1 MLAPATPATRRSPL
15 IRPAALEMSLHASA
29 IVARVAKPSS
39 RAPSSNSKTSRPR
52 AVVRCAARRARD
64 GDDARDRRAFLRDA
78 ALSALALA
86 TGAARAGDD
95 DSYAGK
101 LSAKEARK
109 AEILAATRAKA
120 KAQAASSAPVSSNDG
135 AQSAL
140 SEPTSATMFRTEDPG
155 RGGGAGAPNVA
166 TREAADETPA
176 APATDEKPA
185 GGGSEGGGLFGM
197 FQ

>member
-1 MLAPATPATRRSPL
+1 
-15 IRPAALEMSLHASA
+15 MSLHASA

-120 KAQAASSAPVSSNDG
+120 QAQAASSAPVSSNDG

-140 SEPTSATMFRTEDPG
+140 SRTDERDDVPDG
-155 RGGGAGAPNVA
+155 RSGTRRRRGGAERRDARGGG
-166 TREAADETPA
+166 RD
-176 APATDEKPA
+176 A
-185 GGGSEGGGLFGM
+185 GGAGDG
-197 FQ
+197 

>member
-1 MLAPATPATRRSPL
+1 
-15 IRPAALEMSLHASA
+15 MSLHASA

-120 KAQAASSAPVSSNDG
+120 QAQAASSAPVSSNDG

-140 SEPTSATMFRTEDPG
+140 SQPTSATMFRTEDPG
-155 RGGGAGAPNVA
+155 RGAGAPNVA

>member
-1 MLAPATPATRRSPL
+1 
-15 IRPAALEMSLHASA
+15 MSLHASA

-39 RAPSSNSKTSRPR
+39 RAPSSNSMTSRPR

-64 GDDARDRRAFLRDA
+64 DDDARDRRAFLRDA

-120 KAQAASSAPVSSNDG
+120 QAQAASSAAVSSNGG

-185 GGGSEGGGLFGM
+185 GGGSEGGGLLGM